1 MKNYKRAW
9 LAVEILKILPQDE
22 GINLVVVGEG
32 KALERMKEMSGIYG
46 LDNSITFTGHI
57 PEAELAGIV
66 AGAWANLHFSVTEGF
81 GYSILEAS
89 AAGTPTVAL
98 DAPGVSEVVNEFGL
112 GKTVRDPVELPVA
125 LSDVLDDNKS
135 WSKKVRASAT
145 LFSWDECSEKWECVL
160 SDSLFVKDKDKIG
173 K

>member
-46 LDNSITFTGHI
+46 LDNSITFTCHI

-89 AAGTPTVAL
+89 AA
-98 DAPGVSEVVNEFGL
+98 
-112 GKTVRDPVELPVA
+112 
-125 LSDVLDDNKS
+125 
-135 WSKKVRASAT
+135 
-145 LFSWDECSEKWECVL
+145 
-160 SDSLFVKDKDKIG
+160 
-173 K
+173 